1 MGLRGPDMT
10 AQVECCVCSITFSV
24 PSGWFKRRQEDGETF
39 SCPNSHYQSFGISDL
54 DLMRQERD
62 RLKQQVAQRDDEVR
76 AANRRA
82 ETERRTAIAYKGQ
95 ATKLRKR
102 AKGGVCACCNRT
114 FENLARHMK
123 SKHANYPGE
132 QPVLKVVGDGS

>member
-1 MGLRGPDMT
+1 MS
-10 AQVECCVCSITFSV
+10 VEIECCKCGMLFSV
-24 PSGWFKRRQEDGETF
+24 SDNWDRHKRTTKDTF
-39 SCPNSHYQSFGISDL
+39 YCPNGDPQSYSVSSL
-54 DLMRQERD
+54 DKMRQERD
-62 RLKQQVAQRDDEVR
+62 RFKQQVAQRDDEVR

-102 AKGGVCACCNRT
+102 AKGGACPCCNRT

-132 QPVLKVVGDGS
+132 QPVLKVVEG